1 MKSVV
6 IVGAARTAIGSF
18 QGTLAGV
25 SAVELGS
32 LVIKEALARAKLD
45 PDEVDQVIMGN
56 VLSAGLGQAPAR
68 QATLGA
74 DLPNEVEAMT
84 INKVCGSSLAAAMI
98 GANAIRCDD
107 ADIVVAGGMESMSR
121 TPYLLDRAR
130 EGYRM
135 GHGRLI
141 DSMIKDGLW
150 DVYNDFHMGTAAEL
164 LSEKEDINR
173 QAQDQY
179 ALASYQKALEA
190 QKGGKFKAEI
200 VPVTIIQKRG
210 PELKVDEDEEP
221 KRGKIEKIGA
231 LRPAFKEKGCITAA
245 NASSINDGAA
255 AVVLTSEERAS
266 GLPGKPLAR
275 LVAQAAA
282 AVAPEWFTL
291 APVDAIKKVVA
302 RAKVKLADIDLFE
315 INEAFSCVPLAA
327 IRKLGIDPAKVNV
340 HGGAVALGHPIGAS
354 GARVLTTLLYALAER
369 KGKLGLAS
377 LCIGGGEAVAMIVER
392 V

>member
-1 MKSVV
+1 MKPVV

-18 QGTLAGV
+18 QGNLAAV

-32 LVIKEALARAKLD
+32 VVIKEALARAKVD
-45 PDEVDQVIMGN
+45 PNEVDQVIMGN

-74 DLPNEVEAMT
+74 GLPNEVEAMT
-84 INKVCGSSLAAAMI
+84 INKVCGSSLASAMI

-107 ADIVVAGGMESMSR
+107 AQIVVAGGMENMSR

-135 GHGRLI
+135 GDGRLI

-150 DVYNDFHMGTAAEL
+150 EVYNDFHMGLAAEL

-173 QAQDQY
+173 GDQDQY
-179 ALASYQKALEA
+179 AIASYQKTLEA
-190 QKGGKFKAEI
+190 QKRGKFKAEI
-200 VPVTIIQKRG
+200 VPVTIPQRRG
-210 PELKVDEDEEP
+210 PDLKVDEDEEP
-221 KRGKIEKIGA
+221 KRVKFDKITA
-231 LRPAFKEKGCITAA
+231 LKPAFKEKGCITAA

-255 AVVLTSEERAS
+255 AVVLTSEERANEL
-266 GLPGKPLAR
+266 GGKPLAR
-275 LVAQAAA
+275 VVAQAATA
-282 AVAPEWFTL
+282 LAPEWFTL

-302 RAKVKLADIDLFE
+302 RAGLKLEDIDLFE
-315 INEAFSCVPLAA
+315 INEAFSCVPMVA

-354 GARVLTTLLYALAER
+354 GARVLTTLLYTLADR

>member
-200 VPVTIIQKRG
+200 VPVTIAQKRG

-221 KRGKIEKIGA
+221 KRGKIERIGA